1 MDLAG
6 QSLLQTVAAVA
17 ELNWACRAQHERRE
31 RRHEDW
37 CELAAELPVPAAE
50 SETPASFAAASWRV

>member
-6 QSLLQTVAAVA
+6 QNLIQTVASVA

-37 CELAAELPVPAAE
+37 CELAAEWLVPVAE
-50 SETPASFAAASWRV
+50 SGTPASFAAASWRV